1 MKSMYGIC
9 SSVAQKIK
17 VWNDVVA
24 HFQSVPIMK
33 KKSVPKIFSIG
44 QYLGVA
50 LDPWSFNN
58 TEINF
63 KIDVMQTW
71 KLIVGT

>member
-1 MKSMYGIC
+1 MLWHPS
-9 SSVAQKIK
+9 
-17 VWNDVVA
+17 NL
-24 HFQSVPIMK
+24 FQLWR

-71 KLIVGT
+71 KLLVPKCIILVY